1 MNKHITTLAFLL
13 FGGLLSANDDLTAVL
28 RDLDSRITA
37 LEQKNNSGS
46 PMVCIA
52 KRNAIVTEQSDLNS
66 TNIGTIKRNAT
77 VTVVERKNARI
88 KTDKGWVSEKY
99 FECRTQQAQGEQK

>member
-66 TNIGTIKRNAT
+66 ANIGVIKRNAT
-77 VTVVERKNARI
+77 VVAFERKNARI
-88 KTDKGWVSEKY
+88 KIDKGWVSEKY
-99 FECRTQQAQGEQK
+99 FDCQQEARGEQK